1 MLIDMEEVAP
11 HESPESMLNSTG
23 HFTEMSSLSTN
34 DSRRDVKMT
43 YRGSWL

>member
-1 MLIDMEEVAP
+1 MEEVAP

-34 DSRRDVKMT
+34 GYSRRDVKMT